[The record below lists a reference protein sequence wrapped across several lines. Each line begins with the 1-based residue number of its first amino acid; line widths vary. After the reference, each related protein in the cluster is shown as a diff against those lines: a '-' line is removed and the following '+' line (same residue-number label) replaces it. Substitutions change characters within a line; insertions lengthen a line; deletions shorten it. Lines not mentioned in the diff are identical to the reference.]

1 MIHINKCYTGRVKQ
15 ESSDTNK
22 KIQNLKKPTKLGKDR
37 KKKRLNITEK
47 NIELLY
53 KDIYVKLTN
62 K

>member
-1 MIHINKCYTGRVKQ
+1 MKQ
-15 ESSDTNK
+15 VSRDTK

-37 KKKRLNITEK
+37 KKKRLNIKEK
-47 NIELLY
+47 NIELLC